1 VVRPS
6 APITFAPLLTFS
18 ISRKIPTMLE
28 RIANKIMKFLR
39 KLDIPAGRKSDN
51 NSAIGPPNMA
61 GKTIIETKRA
71 NDSIAR

>member
-1 VVRPS
+1 MLRPS
-6 APITFAPLLTFS
+6 APITFAPLLTFL

-39 KLDIPAGRKSDN
+39 KFDIPAGRNSDS
-51 NSAIGPPNMA
+51 NSAIGPPNIA
-61 GKTIIETKRA
+61 GNTIIETRRA